1 VELDSLTLTD
11 SLTAYG
17 APGDPLL
24 PIGELTRLLELDV
37 DVSPA
42 ERRIVGRLGESR
54 RALLVDLAS
63 GAARD
68 GPRTVRLGPGD
79 VVVSPSEIYM
89 RTSAVQKLFPL
100 KFTVDPEALSI
111 KLTATELLPIQGR
124 LERMAHRRDPS
135 QDLQSHDSALSVA
148 TPYRL
153 FSWPAFDVNLG
164 FGAQTASPRY
174 PLRYDIR
181 AGGDLFYSGFE
192 GYLGS
197 DQRGQPATARVLFER
212 RSLEG
217 HLLGPLHGRTVSVGD
232 VFTPSLS
239 LGPRSL
245 GGRGIAFSTV
255 PLDETN
261 VFNRVDLRGELPLG
275 YDVELYINDVLRS
288 GQNTPTK
295 GRYEFLNVPLTAGVN
310 VVRIVTYGPHGERN
324 EDVRIV
330 NVGAGL
336 LRRGEATFEF
346 GAVQQDESLIAFP
359 TAADNTTT
367 TTPGKGGLRL
377 VATANYG
384 LTQFLTVSAGAALAP
399 TTARASRQV
408 YTVGARTSLL
418 GFASNLDLAQDSRGG
433 TAASLGL
440 AGQVL
445 GSSVVLRHAEYR
457 GGFIDENGAGV
468 DLTRP
473 LSNRSEITL
482 DGNVQLGSQV
492 VPISLRGAHN
502 VYADGGS
509 DFSASAR
516 GSATAADILFSTGL
530 EYARTNPVLG
540 SPQQTLSG
548 YFAGSTF
555 RSYTWQFRS
564 TVDFEVLPN
573 LKARALAITA
583 DREIS
588 KVASVRFGVGEA
600 LDNFKSFNLTAS
612 SIFKLRYGD
621 LALTGDYN
629 NADHSWQTGV
639 QLNFGLSYDPSRGGY
654 GVTRPGPGS
663 GGSVLF
669 EAFLDRNG
677 NGIFDAGDE
686 PVPNV
691 TVEGADRHA
700 VTGKDGRVFITG
712 LGAGPTAR
720 LLVGLENVENTSV
733 QAPPGTIQ
741 FTPHAG
747 SFTTIRYP
755 MRPTGEV
762 MVKVSLRRPDGA
774 LVGLSAV
781 QVRMVGD
788 KGQVVEAKTEFDGS
802 ANFQSLPAGF
812 YHLELDPDQAA
823 RLRMSLVKPVS
834 VTIKG
839 DGEILPDAEA
849 EVKFQPR
856 PEEKTQESAS
866 LEVK

>member
-1 VELDSLTLTD
+1 MELDGLTLTD

-17 APGDPLL
+17 APADPLL

-68 GPRTVRLGPGD
+68 GPRTVQLGPGD

-89 RTSAVQKLFPL
+89 RASAVQKLFPL
-100 KFTVDPEALSI
+100 KFDVDPEALSI

-135 QDLQSHDSALSVA
+135 QDLQSRDQSLSVA

-164 FGAQTASPRY
+164 VGAGTTSPRE

-181 AGGDLFYSGFE
+181 AGGDLLYSGFE

-197 DQRGQPATARVLFER
+197 DERGQPATARLLFER

-217 HLLGPLHGRTVSVGD
+217 HLLGPLHARTVSVGD
-232 VFTPSLS
+232 VFTPALS

-245 GGRGIAFSTV
+245 GGPGIAFSTV
-255 PLDETN
+255 PLDQAN
-261 VFNRVDLRGELPLG
+261 VFNRIDLRGELPIG
-275 YDVELYINDVLRS
+275 YDVELYVNDVLRS

-295 GRYEFLNVPLTAGVN
+295 GRYEFLNVPLTSGVN

-324 EDVRIV
+324 EDVRVV

-336 LRRGEATFEF
+336 LQRGEATFAF
-346 GAVQQDESLIAFP
+346 GAVQQDDSLISFP
-359 TAADNTTT
+359 TPAGDTTT
-367 TTPGKGGLRL
+367 TTPGKGRMRIVG
-377 VATANYG
+377 TANYG
-384 LTQFLTVSAGAALAP
+384 LTQFLTMSLGAALVP
-399 TTARASRQV
+399 TTATASRQI
-408 YTVGARTSLL
+408 YTLGARTSLF

-440 AGQVL
+440 AGQVF

-473 LSNRSEITL
+473 LSNRSEISL
-482 DGNVQLGSQV
+482 DSNVKLGGQV
-492 VPISLRGAHN
+492 VPVSLHGLHD

-509 DFSASAR
+509 DYIASAR
-516 GSATAADILFSTGL
+516 GSATAVDILFSAGL

-540 SPQQTLSG
+540 SSTQTLSG

-555 RSYTWQFRS
+555 RSYKWQLRS
-564 TVDFEVLPN
+564 TIDFDILPD
-573 LKARALAITA
+573 LKARSLAITA
-583 DREIS
+583 DRDIS
-588 KVASVRFGVGEA
+588 KVASLRLGVGEA
-600 LDNFKSFNLTAS
+600 LDDFKSFNLTAS
-612 SIFKLRYGD
+612 STFKLRYGD
-621 LALTGDYN
+621 LALTADYN
-629 NADHSWQTGV
+629 NADRSWETGV

-691 TVEGADRHA
+691 TVEGGDKHA

-747 SFTTIRYP
+747 SFTIIRYP
-755 MRPTGEV
+755 MRPTGEI

-788 KGQVVEAKTEFDGS
+788 KAQVVEAKTEFDGS
-802 ANFQSLPAGF
+802 ANFQSLPAGT

-823 RLRMSLVKPVS
+823 RLRMSLVKPVT

-839 DGEILPDAEA
+839 DGEFLPDAEA

-856 PEEKTQESAS
+856 PEEKPQDSAS